1 MSDKQIKT
9 KEDLLRLVY
18 FYYDAYT
25 LKTRK
30 RHMRD
35 SEKELISKMRFND
48 LLKLCQAE
56 GIKTLKSELKDNK
69 VIWENV
75 WDA

>member
-18 FYYDAYT
+18 FYYDAFV
-25 LKTRK
+25 LKLEK

-35 SEKELISKMRFND
+35 SEKELISNMRFND

-56 GIKTLKSELKDNK
+56 GIKALKSELKDNK
-69 VIWENV
+69 AIWENV

>member
-9 KEDLLRLVY
+9 KEDLLRLIY

-35 SEKELISKMRFND
+35 SEKELISKMKFND

-69 VIWENV
+69 ALWENV

>member
-9 KEDLLRLVY
+9 KEDLLRLIY
-18 FYYDAYT
+18 FYYDAFT

-35 SEKELISKMRFND
+35 SEKELISKMKFND

-69 VIWENV
+69 ALWENV